1 MKPAGQLQIRGNV
14 GYDLAYISMTST
26 PTGRK
31 ISFVTNRRISFFEAF
46 LDTQSQAYDLT
57 AVLCEIND
65 QNPKKIRRYFPPPP
79 SWSSIRG

>member
-1 MKPAGQLQIRGNV
+1 MRPAGQLQIRGNV

-26 PTGRK
+26 STGRK

-65 QNPKKIRRYFPPPP
+65 QNPKKIRGYFPPPP

>member
-65 QNPKKIRRYFPPPP
+65 QNPKKIRGYFPPPP